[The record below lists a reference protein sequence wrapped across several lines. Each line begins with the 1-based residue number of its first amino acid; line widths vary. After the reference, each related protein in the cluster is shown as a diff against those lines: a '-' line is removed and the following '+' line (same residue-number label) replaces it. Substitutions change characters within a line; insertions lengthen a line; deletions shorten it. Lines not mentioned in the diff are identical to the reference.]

1 MGKAIKSVWKYRG
14 QSTLALFISTTCLFL
29 TPLAWPFLSHSS
41 RGEKQHY
48 RASSCRTFF
57 QRLKR
62 ERIKKKIY
70 GTREEARNN
79 VFDYIEMFYN
89 SRRRHTSSDQM
100 SPNEDEQQYYQRL
113 GSF

>member
-1 MGKAIKSVWKYRG
+1 LQNVFPAFKA
-14 QSTLALFISTTCLFL
+14 
-29 TPLAWPFLSHSS
+29 
-41 RGEKQHY
+41 
-48 RASSCRTFF
+48 RAD
-57 QRLKR
+57 K
-62 ERIKKKIY
+62 EKIY